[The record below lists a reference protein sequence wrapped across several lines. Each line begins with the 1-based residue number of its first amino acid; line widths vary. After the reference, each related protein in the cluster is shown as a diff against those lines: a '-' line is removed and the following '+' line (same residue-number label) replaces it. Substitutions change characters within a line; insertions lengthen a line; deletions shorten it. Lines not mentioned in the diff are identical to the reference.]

1 MVFFFVGDFFV
12 VFVAV
17 FVSAFA
23 VALLFISCCLQMGQV
38 EGNGPR
44 STIAFFFFFVVVV
57 VVVVVCDAGPQGL
70 QT

>member
-1 MVFFFVGDFFV
+1 MGVFFV
-12 VFVAV
+12 VAFVFFASF
-17 FVSAFA
+17 FV
-23 VALLFISCCLQMGQV
+23 VALVFISCCLQMGQV

-44 STIAFFFFFVVVV
+44 STIVFFFFVV

>member
-1 MVFFFVGDFFV
+1 MGVFFV
-12 VFVAV
+12 VAFVFFASF
-17 FVSAFA
+17 FVL
-23 VALLFISCCLQMGQV
+23 ALLFISCCLQMGQV

-44 STIAFFFFFVVVV
+44 STIAFFFFFFVVV

>member
-1 MVFFFVGDFFV
+1 MGVFFV
-12 VFVAV
+12 VAFVFFAS
-17 FVSAFA
+17 FVV

-57 VVVVVCDAGPQGL
+57 VVVVCDAGPQGL